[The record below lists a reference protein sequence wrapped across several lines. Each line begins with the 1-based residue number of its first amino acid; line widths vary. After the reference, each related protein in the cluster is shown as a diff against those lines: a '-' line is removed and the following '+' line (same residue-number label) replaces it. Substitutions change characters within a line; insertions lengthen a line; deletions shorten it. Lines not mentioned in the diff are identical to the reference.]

1 MAATTMAATNC
12 STGQSDLIVN
22 RSSESSSI
30 EMNARFSHMQLKSSS
45 TSSVSQSNSNSFSNH
60 CMIPKRQPTI
70 IKAIHDISKPDNH
83 EIVKEVDDAENDLDD
98 DDDENGNIDSKS
110 LERLFKLKK
119 GKEDKK
125 PKWHYGPRVFQ
136 LCLTDGHRECIA
148 IEYKP
153 ISFLHVNMVGYKILL
168 SGPFDVYNGVIL
180 LESHMIKIVSEFVLE
195 DTVHNDQME

>member
-1 MAATTMAATNC
+1 M
-12 STGQSDLIVN
+12 
-22 RSSESSSI
+22 
-30 EMNARFSHMQLKSSS
+30 K
-45 TSSVSQSNSNSFSNH
+45 
-60 CMIPKRQPTI
+60 K
-70 IKAIHDISKPDNH
+70 
-83 EIVKEVDDAENDLDD
+83 VDDAENDLDDD